1 MTILKELSVGKIIIG
16 PQGKISE
23 QYIELCKI
31 AKEKEIPII
40 NVKRGNFINIE
51 RNVKIN
57 ILFPTDELIKDNIL
71 NNNSIVARLEY
82 KDLKILFT
90 GDIEEIAEKELLK
103 LYDKGELKADILK
116 VGHHG
121 SKTSTSKEFLN
132 AISPSTVMIGVGEN
146 NTFGHPNKQVINRF
160 KEIGAKI
167 YRTDKMGEIIIKY
180 KNNNSWK

>member
-90 GDIEEIAEKELLK
+90 GDIEEVAEQKLIKMYQNNELNV
-103 LYDKGELKADILK
+103 EVLK
-116 VGHHG
+116 VPHH
-121 SKTSTSKEFLN
+121 
-132 AISPSTVMIGVGEN
+132 
-146 NTFGHPNKQVINRF
+146 RF
-160 KEIGAKI
+160 KVF
-167 YRTDKMGEIIIKY
+167 
-180 KNNNSWK
+180 

>member
-1 MTILKELSVGKIIIG
+1 MSVGKIIIG
-16 PQGKISE
+16 PQGEISE

-31 AKEKEIPII
+31 AKEKKIPII
-40 NVKRGNFINIE
+40 KVKRGDCINIE
-51 RNVKIN
+51 KSIRIN
-57 ILFPTDELIKDNIL
+57 ILFPDNELIKENIL

-82 KDLKILFT
+82 KDLKMLFT

-103 LYDKGELKADILK
+103 LYDKDELKAAILK

-132 AISPSTVMIGVGEN
+132 AISPTTVMIGVGAN
-146 NTFGHPNKQVINRF
+146 NTFEHPNEQVINRI
-160 KEIGAKI
+160 KDIGARI

-180 KNNNSWK
+180 KNYNSWK